1 MYTSLQSDPMWE
13 EQAWE
18 DWSEEER
25 ADATED
31 YESGSI
37 ENPIALYFR
46 DMARRAPLILTDQAR
61 LAREIQRCQKRI
73 IRLFTD
79 IPLATDDIA
88 VLKER
93 IKNNGE
99 ATGNVIDVDA
109 DLVEQILF
117 QLKQVNGGSRNDR
130 RVRTILD
137 QIHLWVGRL
146 RVFCDRMVES
156 NLRLVVS
163 TSKHYRNRGIPFVD
177 LIQEGNIGLMKAVA
191 RFNPNKGFRF
201 STYAIWWIRQVIQR
215 AIEEKGRTIRMPS
228 YMIEA
233 LGRYRRV
240 MNDRERPGGVHP
252 EEAMEKANV
261 SRSQWEFLQNP
272 VEEPVSMDTPMPSGS
287 SKVVDMLPDRH
298 TPSPWEV
305 AARKELTGRLQETLK
320 VLSSKEEIVVRQR
333 FGIDDGKDRTL
344 EEIGK
349 QLGISRERVR
359 QIEKRA
365 LGKLKDELGGL
376 KELCESV

>member
-1 MYTSLQSDPMWE
+1 MYTSLQSSPVWE
-13 EQAWE
+13 EQGWE
-18 DWSEEER
+18 DWSEEEP
-25 ADATED
+25 AEATED
-31 YESGSI
+31 HDSGPL

-46 DMARRAPLILTDQAR
+46 DMARHAPLTLADQVR

-73 IRLFTD
+73 IELFTD
-79 IPLATDDIA
+79 IPLATDDVTA
-88 VLKER
+88 LKER
-93 IKNNGE
+93 IKDKGE
-99 ATGNVIDVDA
+99 ATGDVIDVDA
-109 DLVEQILF
+109 DLVEEILF
-117 QLKQVNGGSRNDR
+117 QSNQVNGESWHQT

-137 QIHLWVGRL
+137 QIHLWEKRL
-146 RVFCDRMVES
+146 RDLCDRMVES

-177 LIQEGNIGLMKAVA
+177 LIQEGNIGLMKAVS

-228 YMIEA
+228 YMVEA

-240 MNDRERPGGVHP
+240 MNGRERPDGVHP
-252 EEAMEKANV
+252 EEVMEKAKV

-272 VEEPVSMDTPMPSGS
+272 VEEPLSLDTPMPSGS
-287 SKVVDMLPDRH
+287 SKVVDILPDRH

-333 FGIDDGKDRTL
+333 FGIDDGRDRTL

-349 QLGISRERVR
+349 KLGISRERVR

-365 LGKLKDELGGL
+365 LGKLKDQLGGL
-376 KELCESV
+376 RELCESV